1 MSLFL
6 KHEGADDEV
15 ENGGLLAPLQ
25 SSGKPHQ
32 RFAFEVKNSRSL
44 RSMFVLEERPTFE
57 KVNIFM
63 GGTHYSAV
71 QQL

>member
-15 ENGGLLAPLQ
+15 ENGGLLASLQ
-25 SSGKPHQ
+25 SSGKPHE
-32 RFAFEVKNSRSL
+32 RFVFAVKNFE
-44 RSMFVLEERPTFE
+44 MNVCFGGKAYFV
-57 KVNIFM
+57 KANIFM
-63 GGTHYSAV
+63 GGTHKTAV

>member
-25 SSGKPHQ
+25 SSGKPHE
-32 RFAFEVKNSRSL
+32 RCAFAVKKFEMNVC
-44 RSMFVLEERPTFE
+44 F
-57 KVNIFM
+57 
-63 GGTHYSAV
+63 GGKAYI
-71 QQL
+71 